1 MSTQTLY
8 DWKGS
13 NPVLWIIAFFSY
25 FQDNTHHFSFLVSV
39 GFPCLNPSSSRKGAG
54 WVHFCTLSICQ
65 VDMWLYVNPSCSWP
79 DLNSQPLIFDSSNI
93 WNSQILW
100 TLLLHCP
107 RNPSACF
114 CSHVGVSLLVSLL
127 SDLLP
132 VSILLSGFGGR
143 WRASSIP
150 QCSQHDCNVI
160 TVMVALITCLGVLM
174 DQVLFRA
181 PSLCLL
187 TSSHQLYK
195 AGTSISSIS
204 SILGVTINTENSTDV
219 SRIVVSGETGI
230 QNHFFKKFLFT
241 LWWFGM
247 RGH

>member
-8 DWKGS
+8 AWKGS
-13 NPVLWIIAFFSY
+13 NPILWIIAFFSY
-25 FQDNTHHFSFLVSV
+25 LQDNTHHFSFLFSV

-93 WNSQILW
+93 WNSQVLW
-100 TLLLHCP
+100 TLLLNCP
-107 RNPSACF
+107 GNPSACF

-132 VSILLSGFGGR
+132 VSILLSVFGGR

-160 TVMVALITCLGVLM
+160 TVMVALITCLGDGPGTVQSTQPVL
-174 DQVLFRA
+174 
-181 PSLCLL
+181 
-187 TSSHQLYK
+187 
-195 AGTSISSIS
+195 ISSAS
-204 SILGVTINTENSTDV
+204 ALQGRHFYFFYFFHFRSDNQHRKFHRHV
-219 SRIVVSGETGI
+219 
-230 QNHFFKKFLFT
+230 QNHSQ
-241 LWWFGM
+241 WWDWDSESLL
-247 RGH
+247 

>member
-25 FQDNTHHFSFLVSV
+25 LQDNTHHFSFLFSV

-93 WNSQILW
+93 WNSQVLW
-100 TLLLHCP
+100 TLLLNCP
-107 RNPSACF
+107 GNPSACF

-132 VSILLSGFGGR
+132 VSILLSVFGGR

-160 TVMVALITCLGVLM
+160 TVMVALITCLGDGPGTVQSTQPVL
-174 DQVLFRA
+174 
-181 PSLCLL
+181 
-187 TSSHQLYK
+187 
-195 AGTSISSIS
+195 ISSAS
-204 SILGVTINTENSTDV
+204 ALQGRHFYFFYFFHFRSDNQHRKFHRHV
-219 SRIVVSGETGI
+219 
-230 QNHFFKKFLFT
+230 QNHSQ
-241 LWWFGM
+241 WWDWDSESLL
-247 RGH
+247 